1 MEDKEKPLV
10 SIVVPVYNAEKTIF
24 RCVKSIEEQTYKNI
38 ELILVNDG
46 SVDNSISKC
55 VELKKKYKN
64 IVLIDKENEGTS
76 KTRNCGII
84 NSTGKY
90 LSFVDSDDA
99 CDKMMI
105 EYFVDYMEKYNVDL
119 VISGIRKKYL
129 YKKGKRSIDVLPLTK
144 GVFGKNDF
152 LDLFI
157 RLEHQNLIA
166 SSCNKM
172 YKKEVLLR
180 HDIFFEEN
188 ITMGED
194 YRFNLKC
201 LDKMSSFAVINM
213 PLYIYYIG
221 DKSISTNYRK
231 NEFEE
236 RITNVSLYERM
247 VIKYNMNNE
256 YIAISYLRMAF
267 STIMNIHN
275 PQNKDKFSEK
285 RLDIKNVIGN
295 QKILDSVKKCTTK
308 GITNNTIKI
317 LFKLNSINLLY
328 LVTWLAS
335 KTIEK
340 R

>member
-1 MEDKEKPLV
+1 MEDKKKPLV
-10 SIVVPVYNAEKTIF
+10 SVVVPVYNAEKTIV
-24 RCVKSIEEQTYKNI
+24 RCVESIEEQTYKNI
-38 ELILVNDG
+38 EVILVNDG

-55 VELKKKYKN
+55 IELKKRYKN

-105 EYFVDYMEKYNVDL
+105 ECFVEYMEKYNVDI

-129 YKKGKRSIDVLPLTK
+129 YKKGKKSIDVLPLIE
-144 GVFGKNDF
+144 GVFEKNDF
-152 LDLFI
+152 LDIFI
-157 RLEHQNLIA
+157 KLENQNLIA

-172 YKKEVLLR
+172 YKKDVLLK
-180 HDIFFEEN
+180 HNIFFEEN
-188 ITMGED
+188 VTMGED

-201 LDKMSSFAVINM
+201 IDNMSAFAVLNM
-213 PLYIYYIG
+213 PFYIYYIG
-221 DKSISTNYRK
+221 NKSISTGYRK

-236 RITNVSLYERM
+236 RLANVGLYEQM
-247 VIKYNMNNE
+247 VVEYNMNNE

-275 PQNKDKFSEK
+275 PQNKDKISQK
-285 RLDIKNVIGN
+285 RLDINSIIKNEKVLRSI
-295 QKILDSVKKCTTK
+295 KKCSSK
-308 GITNNTIKI
+308 GIINNTIKI